1 MTAPASAMAQGNRRN
16 QMLPFRRGTRR
27 RFATIGSF
35 AWTPGTPIPSIVI
48 PQVGYL
54 SRVFLRL
61 TGTITQSGAGTVN
74 PLGYAALFSR
84 IRLSANLGSASIVD
98 TSGIG
103 LETVN
108 TYTAPN
114 SLPVQNTYANAG
126 AANPVEY
133 GLIVP
138 VNANQRRQFEF
149 GLIGLQAPEV
159 RVTLDVFPAS
169 LATFVSL
176 TTASALSLQ
185 VAYEYW
191 EYPDPAR
198 YTQPPL
204 TIVRTLEDAPL
215 LITVTGDQ
223 IYQIPR
229 LGTMAEMHSLVL
241 INGARAVLQSNGA
254 TPPQVSE
261 IRMRINKTDTF
272 MDYLVRMKELDEAEV
287 FNTPGATRTFLQQG
301 VLSWDLWHASEQKWN
316 GGDGRDMI
324 NTEEI
329 TTLESIVTIDP
340 TVTLTGVCQIQPI
353 RRVFQRLT

>member
-1 MTAPASAMAQGNRRN
+1 MANASGKR

-27 RFATIGSF
+27 RFATIGTFSF
-35 AWTPGTPIPSIVI
+35 TPGTPIPSIVI

-54 SRVFLRL
+54 SRIFLRL
-61 TGTITQSGAGTVN
+61 TGTITQSGAGTLN
-74 PLGYAALFSR
+74 PLGYASLFSR

-108 TYTAPN
+108 TYWAPN

-133 GLIVP
+133 GIIVP

-159 RVTLDVFPAS
+159 RVTLDVVPNALS
-169 LATFVSL
+169 SFVTL
-176 TTASALSLQ
+176 TTASSLSLQ

-215 LITVTGDQ
+215 QITVTGDQ

-241 INGARAVLQSNGA
+241 IDGARADLQSTSA
-254 TPPQVSE
+254 TVPPQVSE
-261 IRMRINKTDTF
+261 GRIRINKTDTIL
-272 MDYLVRMKELDEAEV
+272 DYLVRMKELDEAEV
-287 FNTPGATRTFLQQG
+287 FNTAGATRTFLQQG
-301 VLSWDLWHASEQKWN
+301 VWSWDLWHASEQKWN

-329 TTLESIVTIDP
+329 TTLESILTIDP
-340 TVTLTGVCQIQPI
+340 TVTLTGTCQIQPI